1 MRWST
6 CVWVVV
12 LGVAA
17 VGLAGC
23 GRESAGPAASASG
36 ESAGADAARWA
47 RDGERLTAEFE
58 SALKA
63 EDYQRAYEVLAP
75 VRSAMPA
82 ELRGRHRFAERQL
95 MRAGEERAAQ
105 AAAERA
111 AEAQRMAAA
120 QAVEQARVERIGPAP
135 VMSAW
140 DGGYYEVQ
148 RYLKRLLHDPD
159 SLAFEGCTRPVER
172 EDGWGV
178 VCEYRAR
185 NGFGALR
192 KEVGTFVIREGE
204 VVAKLD

>member
-1 MRWST
+1 MGRRAWA
-6 CVWVVV
+6 WVV
-12 LGVAA
+12 LAGCVAA
-17 VGLAGC
+17 GTAGC
-23 GRESAGPAASASG
+23 GRDGETPAASTITSPAAAEAALWSR
-36 ESAGADAARWA
+36 EGA
-47 RDGERLTAEFE
+47 RLTAEFE
-58 SALKA
+58 AALKA
-63 EDYQRAYEVLAP
+63 EDYQRAYDLLAP

-82 ELRGRHRFAERQL
+82 ELRGRHRFAQRQL

-111 AEAQRMAAA
+111 AEAQRVAAA
-120 QAVEQARVERIGPAP
+120 RAVEQAREQLIGPAP

-159 SLAFEGCTRPVER
+159 SLTFEGCTQPVPR

-178 VCEYRAR
+178 ICEYRAR

-204 VVAKLD
+204 VIAKLD